1 MNMKSKLLL
10 LFLALGFIQC
20 SDFLEE
26 QSQSEIRPSTVAD
39 MEKILETMAYPNNAI
54 QVVTD

>member
-39 MEKILETMAYPNNAI
+39 MEKILECIYYGRD
-54 QVVTD
+54 VTF